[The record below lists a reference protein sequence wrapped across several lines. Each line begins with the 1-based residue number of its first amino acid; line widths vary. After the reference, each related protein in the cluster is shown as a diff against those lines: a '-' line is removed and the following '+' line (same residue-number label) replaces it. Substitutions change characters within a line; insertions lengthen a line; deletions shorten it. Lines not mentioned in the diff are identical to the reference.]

1 MTYKQILQKQ
11 IRELEEKIANQ
22 QGEKAELLKQ
32 LQRLQLSEFE
42 EDERQNS
49 GQQLLKG

>member
-11 IRELEEKIANQ
+11 IRELEEKIASS
-22 QGEKAELLKQ
+22 QGEKAELQKQ

-42 EDERQNS
+42 EDERTDNK
-49 GQQLLKG
+49 QLLKG

>member
-11 IRELEEKIANQ
+11 IQELEEKIKNS

-32 LQRLQLSEFE
+32 LTKLQLSEFE
-42 EDERQNS
+42 EEQRES